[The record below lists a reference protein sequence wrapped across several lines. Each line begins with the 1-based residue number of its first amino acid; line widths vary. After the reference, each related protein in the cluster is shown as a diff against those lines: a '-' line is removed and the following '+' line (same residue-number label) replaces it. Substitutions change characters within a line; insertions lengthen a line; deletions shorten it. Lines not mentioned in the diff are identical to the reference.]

1 MTGPA
6 LIFAANHYPLM
17 QRMNWQ
23 QLYSPL
29 RSGSEKRSLVSDP
42 KTGAGMPGPSL
53 LGGLTG
59 SAGSPVSRPPGT
71 AASADPRLRT
81 SFLRDYDR
89 IIFSSAFR
97 RLQNKTQVFPLPG
110 PVFVHN
116 RLTHSLEVASVGRS
130 LGKAVGDALA
140 AQYAD
145 LGEEFRE
152 FYKYELPSVIAAG
165 CLAHDIGNP
174 PFGHSGED
182 AIRSF
187 FRGLE
192 GEAGKRFACELTDNQ
207 QRDFLFF
214 EGNANAFR
222 TLTHSFNEE
231 APGGFRL
238 TYATLASIVK
248 YPSDSLHGFNKQ
260 RLATKKSGFFDSE
273 IPIYKAIARE
283 LGIPQI
289 DPERN
294 VFARHP
300 FVYLVEAAD
309 DICYRVIDFEDAHRL
324 NIISIDMIKALF
336 LAFFDHEE
344 GYDARDRVEKVLN
357 GINDDNQKV
366 QFLRAKLINLLI
378 FRVRDV
384 FIRHEALL
392 LDGALEK
399 SLIDYLPAREV
410 ELIRKIDAFSVQHIY
425 NHRSVVEI
433 EIAGYNVIGGMLKE
447 FFGAVLDPHSAKS
460 AKLLQLI
467 SKQFIIT
474 GEPDRLYYDI
484 QSVVDFIAGMT
495 DLYAVDLYRKI
506 TGMAFPQIR

>member
-1 MTGPA
+1 MWGIRRVEP
-6 LIFAANHYPLM
+6 LIFAPNKRCRKRISCTILM
-17 QRMNWQ
+17 FKMNWQ

-29 RSGSEKRSLVSDP
+29 R
-42 KTGAGMPGPSL
+42 
-53 LGGLTG
+53 TG
-59 SAGSPVSRPPGT
+59 SAQKSTPAVQSP
-71 AASADPRLRT
+71 SART
-81 SFLRDYDR
+81 SFLKDYDR
-89 IIFSSAFR
+89 IVFSSAFR

-140 AQYAD
+140 D
-145 LGEEFRE
+145 RHTGHGDEFRE
-152 FYKYELPSVIAAG
+152 FYKYELPSVVAAG

-192 GEAGKRFACELTDNQ
+192 GGAGKRFKEELTENQ
-207 QRDFLFF
+207 QRDFLYF

-222 TLTHSFNEE
+222 TLTHNFNEK
-231 APGGFRL
+231 ALGGFRL

-248 YPSDSLHGFNKQ
+248 YPADSVNGFNKKQ
-260 RLATKKSGFFDSE
+260 LTTKKSGFFDSE
-273 IPIYKAIARE
+273 IDTYKEMAAA
-283 LGIPQI
+283 LGIPQP
-289 DPERN
+289 DPAKN

-324 NIISIDMIKALF
+324 HIISIDTIQELF
-336 LAFFDHEE
+336 LSFFDNEE
-344 GYDARDRVEKVLN
+344 GYNSREKVEKIFHD
-357 GINDDNQKV
+357 INDDNQKV
-366 QFLRAKLINLLI
+366 QYLRAMLIGLLI
-378 FRVRDV
+378 ERACKIFMEKED
-384 FIRHEALL
+384 EL
-392 LDGALEK
+392 LDGTLGK
-399 SLIDYLPAREV
+399 SLIDYLPEREGA
-410 ELIRKIDAFSVQHIY
+410 LLKKIDAYSVQHIY

-447 FFGAVLDPHSAKS
+447 FFAAVLDPHAPKS
-460 AKLLQLI
+460 EKLLQLI
-467 SKQFIIT
+467 SKQFPIS
-474 GEPDRLYYDI
+474 GEPGRLYYDI
-484 QSVVDFIAGMT
+484 QSIVDFIAGMT